1 MKLSKITGTKSN
13 KKISAYTETFVIH
26 LVTLLKHFWKKL
38 SMKCCNCSWRNR
50 VFVFYFLFSFLCL
63 FSTGILSSATM
74 TSHFSLP
81 RHTLDPLKRRKKS
94 RFPSIEKTC
103 FPAEIITMLQSRILR
118 ITNNSCSLGC
128 CNLLL
133 VNYSSFLFP
142 LVLVLDRFELDIW
155 SVYFVLAHIR
165 YA

>member
-1 MKLSKITGTKSN
+1 MKLSNITGSKQN
-13 KKISAYTETFVIH
+13 QIKKISAYIETFVID

-50 VFVFYFLFSFLCL
+50 VFVFYFLFIFLGL
-63 FSTGILSSATM
+63 FSTGILSSATFL
-74 TSHFSLP
+74 TPSPHP
-81 RHTLDPLKRRKKS
+81 WPPEKKKKS